1 VIARAFAPAS
11 VANVAVGFDI
21 LGHAIAGVGDTVSV
35 RRIDEPLVRIEAIRG
50 SAVELP
56 LDAAGNTAGA
66 ALMSLREGLGL
77 DFGFAVE
84 IDKGIPF
91 GSGMGGSAASSV
103 AALVAANALL
113 DAPLPREA
121 LYPFALDGEAVAS
134 GGRHGDNVG
143 PLLLGGLRCARPIA
157 CCRSRC
163 RPAGTACWCI
173 RTRCWKRAARARR
186 CRAAMRW
193 ASSWRR
199 ARTSRWCS
207 VVAIAAMPRWS
218 ARDCATCWWSRAGPA

>member
-1 VIARAFAPAS
+1 MIARAFAPAS

-35 RRIDEPLVRIEAIRG
+35 RRIDEPVVRIEAIRG
-50 SAVELP
+50 SAVALP

-103 AALVAANALL
+103 AATVAANALL
-113 DAPLPREA
+113 DAPLTREA

-143 PLLLGGLRCARPIA
+143 PLLLGGLALCTADRLLPIPV
-157 CCRSRC
+157 
-163 RPAGTACWCI
+163 PATGTACWCI
-173 RTRCWKRAARARR
+173 RTRCWKHAVRAR

-193 ASSWRR
+193 VNSWHRCEPRAGTQWLPSQRR
-199 ARTSRWCS
+199 
-207 VVAIAAMPRWS
+207 
-218 ARDCATCWWSRAGPA
+218 RAGPRRPA